1 MPALH
6 IETRS
11 PNALT
16 AHAMHARAGLSAN
29 AQRMNDGADDRD
41 PFRAVG
47 RTIAVARGAIVFEE
61 GDPAEAYF
69 RVVSGSLRLYRMTE
83 DGKRQIIAFLHPG
96 QFFGL
101 ETDDTHQFS
110 VDALSS
116 ATIQRLPRT
125 QVTALIRG
133 DSALGGYLF
142 AMLRD
147 QLMST
152 QQRLV
157 LGRFG
162 AKARVASFLVMLSR
176 RDGKAGATRDIH
188 LAMSRSDIADFL
200 GLAVETISRAI
211 GEFKEKAII
220 SLVNPQHIAIR
231 NLEVLEEIAKGEVD
245 GLPA

>member
-11 PNALT
+11 PNALA
-16 AHAMHARAGLSAN
+16 AHAMHARATLN
-29 AQRMNDGADDRD
+29 ADAPRTNDRADNRD
-41 PFRAVG
+41 PFHAVG
-47 RTIAVARGAIVFEE
+47 RTIAVAKGAVVFEE

-83 DGKRQIIAFLHPG
+83 DGKRQIIAFLHAG

-101 ETDDTHQFS
+101 ELDEVHQFS
-110 VDALSS
+110 VDALSP
-116 ATIQRLPRT
+116 ATVQRLPRA
-125 QVTALIRG
+125 QVTSLIRS

-152 QQRLV
+152 QQRLL

-176 RDGKAGATRDIH
+176 RNGKAGATRDIH

-231 NLEVLEEIAKGEVD
+231 NFEVLEEIAKGDVESI
-245 GLPA
+245 AA

>member
-1 MPALH
+1 MPALRT
-6 IETRS
+6 ETRS
-11 PNALT
+11 PNALV
-16 AHAMHARAGLSAN
+16 ARAMHARANLN
-29 AQRMNDGADDRD
+29 ADARRTVDRVDNLD
-41 PFRAVG
+41 PFHAVG
-47 RTIAVARGAIVFEE
+47 RTIAVAKGGIVFEE

-83 DGKRQIIAFLHPG
+83 DGKRQIIAFLHSG

-101 ETDDTHQFS
+101 ELDDIHQFS

-116 ATIQRLPRT
+116 AVVQRLPRA
-125 QVTALIRG
+125 QVTALIHRDSTLG
-133 DSALGGYLF
+133 DYLF

-157 LGRFG
+157 LERFS

-176 RDGKAGATRDIH
+176 RNGKTGTARDIH

-211 GEFKEKAII
+211 GELKENAII

-231 NLEVLEEIAKGEVD
+231 KFEALQEIAKCEID
-245 GLPA
+245 GAPA